1 MALTGPIGSGKSTF
15 GRMLEK
21 MGARYID
28 SDLLSRQ
35 VVEPGRPAYYL
46 IIERFGQG
54 VVGEDGYI
62 DRERLGDIVFSDPEA
77 RDSLD
82 RIVHPDVFVE
92 ITLEAGRAI
101 EGGEIV
107 IAEIPLL
114 YDTPV
119 DYANVLPL
127 DAVVGLTAGRD
138 TRVQRLTALGMPA
151 DKVLA
156 RMDSQKV
163 VEERVDRAEFLIE
176 NNGPIDELN
185 EAAENLWLKLQER
198 LGGAG

>member
-1 MALTGPIGSGKSTF
+1 
-15 GRMLEK
+15 MLEK

-82 RIVHPDVFVE
+82 R
-92 ITLEAGRAI
+92 
-101 EGGEIV
+101 
-107 IAEIPLL
+107 
-114 YDTPV
+114 
-119 DYANVLPL
+119 
-127 DAVVGLTAGRD
+127 
-138 TRVQRLTALGMPA
+138 
-151 DKVLA
+151 
-156 RMDSQKV
+156 
-163 VEERVDRAEFLIE
+163 
-176 NNGPIDELN
+176 
-185 EAAENLWLKLQER
+185 
-198 LGGAG
+198 